1 MEKGEGKDGHEPDEE
16 TGCMSGR
23 LKEIHDDDEAHD
35 GIDIDFKNMRNDAP
49 KLHPFRI

>member
-35 GIDIDFKNMRNDAP
+35 GGARTPCADSGARAS
-49 KLHPFRI
+49 